1 MSDAPARPTRLQPR
15 DVTALDLPD
24 IDAATMPADLAAYFD
39 KCESK
44 LGFVP
49 NVLTAHAFDAVK
61 LRQFADIYNHLMMG
75 ESDLSKLE
83 REMIAVTVSSRNRCH
98 YCLVSHGQAVRQL
111 SGDPMLGEAL
121 VMNHRIAEVTPR
133 QRAMLDFCVQLTD
146 RPEAVGDA
154 ERQMLRDAGFSDRAI
169 WDIVATASFYAM
181 SNRLAIGTGML
192 ANPEYHARSR

>member
-1 MSDAPARPTRLQPR
+1 MSERSARLQPS
-15 DVTALDLPD
+15 DVTALSLPD
-24 IDAATMPADLAAYFD
+24 IDAAAMPADLAAYFD

-49 NVLTAHAFDAVK
+49 NVLVAHAFDPVK
-61 LRQFADIYNHLMMG
+61 LRQFADVYNQLMMG
-75 ESDLSKLE
+75 ESALGKLE
-83 REMIAVTVSSRNRCH
+83 REMIAVVVSSRNRCH

-121 VMNHRIAEVTPR
+121 VMNHRVAELTPQ
-133 QRAMLDFCVQLTD
+133 QRAMLDFCVRLTD
-146 RPEAVGDA
+146 QPETVGDDD
-154 ERQMLRDAGFSDRAI
+154 RQALREAGFSDRAI

-181 SNRLAIGTGML
+181 SNRLAIGTGMK

>member
-1 MSDAPARPTRLQPR
+1 MSERPARLQPS
-15 DVTALDLPD
+15 DVTALSLPD
-24 IDAATMPADLAAYFD
+24 IDAAAMPADLAAYFD

-49 NVLTAHAFDAVK
+49 NVLVAHAFDPVK
-61 LRQFADIYNHLMMG
+61 LRQFADVYNQLMMG
-75 ESDLSKLE
+75 ESALGKLE
-83 REMIAVTVSSRNRCH
+83 REMIAVVVSSRNRCH

-121 VMNHRIAEVTPR
+121 VMNHRVAELTPQ
-133 QRAMLDFCVQLTD
+133 QRAMLDFCVRLTD
-146 RPEAVGDA
+146 QPETVGDDD
-154 ERQMLRDAGFSDRAI
+154 RQALREAGFSDRAI

-181 SNRLAIGTGML
+181 SNRLAIGTGMK